1 MDCHM
6 PEMDGFVTSR
16 TIREWERQQ
25 GRPATPIIALTA
37 DIHPGI
43 EEQCRAAGMD
53 DYLSKPYSQETLA
66 RMLSH
71 WLPADKM
78 AGDTPGTQ
86 ALKAAPAEERPLL
99 DEARLESLRSLGQG
113 RGSSLLEK
121 AVRHYLEH
129 TPAEIDRLRQAISD
143 HDLES
148 IHLIARNLKS
158 SSSMLGAQRLAELF
172 NSLEKKARQNHLEGA
187 AAVMESI
194 EELLPVVM
202 EALQKA
208 VSHST
213 GNETT
218 GRTETVKGSGRVLLV
233 DDDPNFRL
241 VTSASLREAGF
252 SVREA
257 ANGTEAL
264 KAIASDPPELVLLDA
279 LMEDIDGFEICSRI
293 REMPETSQ
301 IPVLM
306 VTGLDDTESVHKAF
320 QAGAAGFITKQVNY
334 PVLMHRIRFQIR
346 VAQESIELHES
357 QQQLAI
363 AQHLA
368 HLGHWRWEKA
378 SGKFIVSEQLA
389 EICELTNPD
398 RQDSLDDFLSLVHPD
413 DREQVR
419 YNIRSA
425 MDRQV
430 LKSLDYRIRSGSGK
444 ELFIHQELTVIT
456 PGTLLGTVQD
466 ITRQYESEQKIRK
479 LAYSDELTGLASR
492 SYFLRHLEDTINIAS
507 RHQERFSLLYLD
519 LDSFKDIN
527 DTLGHDVGDE
537 LLKVVAKRLLK
548 ALRKSDFA
556 ARLGGDEFCILVD
569 SLSINYAAEVASRC
583 LEEVNRP
590 VRLGSQTFNPRIS
603 IGIAN
608 YPGDGKDAQALL
620 RAADSAMYAAKRAGK
635 HRYAF
640 YQPELTIRARKRLDM
655 EHELRQALEE
665 DQFELHYQPQV
676 SLSTGRILGM
686 EALVRWKHP
695 RRGLVPPN
703 EFIHVAERIGLIKR
717 LGEWVLEA
725 ACTQARQWK
734 DAGLPRI
741 QMAVNISPLHFRDPV
756 IVDQVGKI
764 LEKTGW
770 SARDLE
776 LEVTEGVV
784 QTEQDNLES
793 FRHLKDLGVR
803 IAIDDFG
810 TGYSS
815 LSSLKKLPIDCLKVD
830 QLFVRDMVTD
840 PESATLVGTIV
851 ALAKAL
857 GLEVVAEGVET
868 EEETQ
873 ILTAL
878 GCDLVQGYYFSRP
891 VVASEIPALLQYD
904 FNGLS
909 NVVLH

>member
-148 IHLIARNLKS
+148 IHLIAHNLKS

-208 VSHST
+208 ASHST

-320 QAGAAGFITKQVNY
+320 QAGAAGFITKPVNY

-368 HLGHWRWEKA
+368 HL
-378 SGKFIVSEQLA
+378 
-389 EICELTNPD
+389 
-398 RQDSLDDFLSLVHPD
+398 
-413 DREQVR
+413 
-419 YNIRSA
+419 
-425 MDRQV
+425 
-430 LKSLDYRIRSGSGK
+430 
-444 ELFIHQELTVIT
+444 
-456 PGTLLGTVQD
+456 
-466 ITRQYESEQKIRK
+466 
-479 LAYSDELTGLASR
+479 
-492 SYFLRHLEDTINIAS
+492 
-507 RHQERFSLLYLD
+507 
-519 LDSFKDIN
+519 
-527 DTLGHDVGDE
+527 
-537 LLKVVAKRLLK
+537 
-548 ALRKSDFA
+548 
-556 ARLGGDEFCILVD
+556 ARMFHEADP
-569 SLSINYAAEVASRC
+569 EVAD
-583 LEEVNRP
+583 P
-590 VRLGSQTFNPRIS
+590 
-603 IGIAN
+603 
-608 YPGDGKDAQALL
+608 
-620 RAADSAMYAAKRAGK
+620 
-635 HRYAF
+635 AF
-640 YQPELTIRARKRLDM
+640 
-655 EHELRQALEE
+655 
-665 DQFELHYQPQV
+665 
-676 SLSTGRILGM
+676 
-686 EALVRWKHP
+686 
-695 RRGLVPPN
+695 
-703 EFIHVAERIGLIKR
+703 
-717 LGEWVLEA
+717 
-725 ACTQARQWK
+725 
-734 DAGLPRI
+734 
-741 QMAVNISPLHFRDPV
+741 SPF
-756 IVDQVGKI
+756 
-764 LEKTGW
+764 
-770 SARDLE
+770 
-776 LEVTEGVV
+776 
-784 QTEQDNLES
+784 
-793 FRHLKDLGVR
+793 
-803 IAIDDFG
+803 
-810 TGYSS
+810 
-815 LSSLKKLPIDCLKVD
+815 
-830 QLFVRDMVTD
+830 
-840 PESATLVGTIV
+840 
-851 ALAKAL
+851 
-857 GLEVVAEGVET
+857 
-868 EEETQ
+868 
-873 ILTAL
+873 
-878 GCDLVQGYYFSRP
+878 
-891 VVASEIPALLQYD
+891 
-904 FNGLS
+904 
-909 NVVLH
+909 